1 MKKKKKILLVGVVLV
16 NGGGESIF
24 MWCFGKYLFEFL
36 VSEDEVF
43 IIIYIR
49 NF

>member
-1 MKKKKKILLVGVVLV
+1 MV
-16 NGGGESIF
+16 NGGGERIF
-24 MWCFGKYLFEFL
+24 MWGFGKYLFELL

-49 NF
+49 FF

>member
-1 MKKKKKILLVGVVLV
+1 
-16 NGGGESIF
+16 
-24 MWCFGKYLFEFL
+24 MWGFGKYLFDFL

-49 NF
+49 NFYREFRKISLDVDIIFID